1 MTRVFRYAIL
11 LAIMACLAARALASP
26 ASPLHFNRIASFGYH
41 STSSLLQDRQ
51 GFIWIAT
58 LEDGLY
64 RYDGFRSVRYT
75 STPGDP
81 RSLPHMRVLELYE
94 DHKGV
99 LWVGTRAGLA
109 RFNPLT
115 NDFTQVPVPGK
126 DGRQLEVRV
135 IMSDGANGMWIAF
148 RGAGV
153 QHFDPA
159 SGKFTAYT
167 HDPADAG
174 SLASDDVNAL
184 ARDDKGGL
192 WAATWPG
199 GLDYLAPGAKKFVH
213 YRVDEAAAPNQRRN
227 IVRSL
232 MIDRDKKLWIGTEAG
247 LLTWQPGTDWAS
259 RKLERTP
266 DVRIS
271 TLLEGP
277 DGSVWAGTV
286 AAGLLRWKPG
296 VAEPVEHVFRAN
308 DPYSLPGDD
317 VRTVLID
324 RTGLLWAG
332 TLGNGIAVADA
343 SRAGFDRFIP
353 FDIEANNR
361 RPSTFL
367 ETIEG
372 APGKRLWLGSFGGGL
387 SLFDPKEGTTLRS
400 WRHDPG
406 KPGALQSNVIYSMY
420 QQPEGP
426 LWIGTA
432 AGLHRLDTPDSPFKV
447 ARFGDVAGDFI
458 NAIAPGSTQDLWL
471 ATGHGVIR
479 YERDTGAFRF
489 YVQDRKDPDSL
500 GMKDPTCILEDRR
513 GRVWVG
519 SERNGVGLDLLDPAS
534 GKVRHFRHNPGDP
547 ASLPHDA
554 VTALHED
561 GNGRLWVGTRNG
573 LAELVTSAHGQVS
586 FKRVTVGD
594 GAGSAIQAI
603 RSNRK
608 NDIWVS
614 SNAGLLRLDPA
625 NATVTRFRG
634 QDGPTEAFRPGVA
647 YADSDGVL
655 YFGGS
660 LGIVSVHPDQVR
672 SVSVPPPVAITDIR
686 VFNRSLLEHRRP
698 EGVLLDGPLTAP
710 AALILPARASVFEI
724 EYAALHY
731 LDPGRNRYAHQL
743 VGFDRDWVVTEASR
757 RSATYTNL
765 EPGDYVFRVRAANDQ
780 GVWNSEYLSFRVHV
794 LPPLWQTWWFRVAA
808 VLLFGAALGAMYLAR
823 VRRLTLQKQELE
835 RLVHQRTAELEDSN
849 RQLSALTTTDA
860 LTGVV
865 NRRGFDDSL
874 ALEWA
879 RALRSG
885 DSVALLMIDV
895 DHFKLYN
902 DHYGHQAGDQ
912 CLRQVAAVIRAH
924 ARRASDVAA
933 RYGGE
938 EFVLLVPGASAAQA
952 HAFAVE
958 IGAALAALRLPHL
971 LSAHGVVTVSIGVA
985 GLVPHQGQDPA
996 QLVELADRA
1005 MYQAK
1010 LAGRNRAVLA
1020 ETL

>member
-1 MTRVFRYAIL
+1 MTRMIRYAIL
-11 LAIMACLAARALASP
+11 LAFMACLAARALASP

-41 STSSLLQDRQ
+41 STSALLQDRQ

-64 RYDGFRSVRYT
+64 RYDGFRAVRYT
-75 STPGDP
+75 SRPGDP
-81 RSLPHMRVLELYE
+81 RSLPHIRVLALYE
-94 DHKGV
+94 DTKGV

-115 NDFTQVPVPGK
+115 NDFTQVAVPGQA
-126 DGRQLEVRV
+126 GRQFEVRV
-135 IMSDGANGMWIAF
+135 IISDGGQGMWIAF

-159 SGKFTAYT
+159 TGRFTPYV
-167 HDPADAG
+167 HDPANPG

-184 ARDDKGGL
+184 VRDNRGGL

-199 GLDYLAPGAKKFVH
+199 GLDYLARGAKHFAH
-213 YRVDEAAAPNQRRN
+213 FRVDDSAHPNARRN
-227 IVRSL
+227 IVRAL
-232 MIDRDKKLWIGTEAG
+232 MFDRGNRLWIGTEAG
-247 LLTWQPGTDWAS
+247 LMTWQDGSPWES
-259 RKLERTP
+259 RRLEQTP

-277 DGSVWAGTV
+277 DGSVWAGSV

-296 VAEPVEHVFRAN
+296 ASAPLEHVFRAN

-317 VRTVLID
+317 VRTVMLD

-332 TLGNGIAVADA
+332 TLGNGVAVADA
-343 SRAGFDRFIP
+343 TREGFDRFIP

-372 APGKRLWLGSFGGGL
+372 APDRRLWLGSFGGGL
-387 SLFDPKEGTTLRS
+387 SLFDPRQGSTVRA
-400 WRHDPG
+400 WRHEPG
-406 KPGALQSNVIYSMY
+406 QPGALQSNVIYSLY
-420 QQPEGP
+420 QQPGGP

-447 ARFGDVAGDFI
+447 ARFGHVAGDFI
-458 NAIAPGSTQDLWL
+458 NAIAPGSSQDLWL

-479 YERDTGAFRF
+479 YERDSGAFRF
-489 YVQDRKDPDSL
+489 FVQDRKDADSL

-519 SERNGVGLDLLDPAS
+519 SERNGVGLDLLDPAT

-554 VTALHED
+554 VTAIHED
-561 GNGRLWVGTRNG
+561 THGRLWVGTRNG
-573 LAELVTSAHGQVS
+573 LAELLTTAHGQVS
-586 FKRVTVGD
+586 FKRVTAGE
-594 GAGSAIQAI
+594 GAQASILAI

-614 SNAGLLRLDPA
+614 SSEGLLRLDPA
-625 NATVTRFRG
+625 TATVTRFRG

-647 YADSDGVL
+647 YADPDGVL

-660 LGIVSVHPDQVR
+660 LGIVSVNPERVR

-698 EGVLLDGPLTAP
+698 EGVMLDGPLTAP

-724 EYAALHY
+724 EYAALHF

-743 VGFDRDWVVTEASR
+743 VGFDRDWVVTEAAR
-757 RSATYTNL
+757 RSASYTNL

-780 GVWNSEYLSFRVHV
+780 GVWNNEYLSFRVYV
-794 LPPLWQTWWFRVAA
+794 LPPLWQTWWFR
-808 VLLFGAALGAMYLAR
+808 FAALMLAAGALAGLYLAR
-823 VRRLTLQKQELE
+823 VRRLTNQKLELE
-835 RLVHQRTAELEDSN
+835 RLVQQRTAELEQSN
-849 RQLSALTTTDA
+849 RQLSALSTTDA

-865 NRRGFDDSL
+865 NRRGFDEAL

-879 RALRSG
+879 RAMRSG
-885 DSVALLMIDV
+885 AEVSLLMIDV

-924 ARRASDVAA
+924 ARRAADVAA

-938 EFVLLVPGASAAQA
+938 EFVLLVPGATAAQA

-958 IGAALAALRLPHL
+958 IGAALSALRLPHL
-971 LSAHGVVTVSIGVA
+971 LSPHGVVTVSIGVA
-985 GLVPHQGQDPA
+985 GLVPHQGLDPA
-996 QLVELADRA
+996 QLVELADQA
-1005 MYQAK
+1005 MYRAK
-1010 LAGRNRAVLA
+1010 EAGRNRAVLA
-1020 ETL
+1020 